1 MINALMAC
9 VRGLGWHG
17 ITSRLGY
24 AGRSS
29 RGPGGAMGRAIFF
42 ADLRVL
48 ATCLLFAV
56 CSVAGGAL
64 SGIDKIAQ
72 QTAASQPTASYTTA
86 SQPTAPGD
94 QQVPAQKPEN
104 FLGNFL
110 ILTLC
115 AGGTLSY
122 LILRSRWHGWVLAGA
137 IFVSM
142 YGSATVG
149 SQVETVAFLSDKLP
163 PGMIR
168 AIFVQGAI
176 AAALFAPLAVLVL
189 GKWRGASLGAAS
201 VRAGSFGVWVARS
214 PAAQRKPG
222 AMLLRV
228 AILVAAFVFLYMFF
242 GYYVAWRN
250 PELRSFYG
258 GPEHASF
265 WEAWKYNWASSPW
278 IYALAALCAL
288 LYIACLYPIVRMLH
302 ASRWES
308 ALAAALFLTCWTT
321 ILLLPNPLMPA
332 SVARSH
338 FWETLG
344 FSLVFGALAGWLLCV
359 TVPALAVERT

>member
-1 MINALMAC
+1 MPFRTILLT
-9 VRGLGWHG
+9 GLR
-17 ITSRLGY
+17 I
-24 AGRSS
+24 
-29 RGPGGAMGRAIFF
+29 
-42 ADLRVL
+42 L

-56 CSVAGGAL
+56 CFAVGGAL

-72 QTAASQPTASYTTA
+72 QTVASQPA
-86 SQPTAPGD
+86 APAH
-94 QQVPAQKPEN
+94 QQVPQAPEN
-104 FLGNFL
+104 FLGSFL
-110 ILTLC
+110 VFTLC

-142 YGSATVG
+142 YGIATVG
-149 SQVETVAFLSDKLP
+149 SQVESVAFLSDKLP
-163 PGMIR
+163 RGMIR

-176 AAALFAPLAVLVL
+176 AAALSAPLAVLAL
-189 GKWRGASLGAAS
+189 GKWRAASL
-201 VRAGSFGVWVARS
+201 RALTSSAV
-214 PAAQRKPG
+214 PRKPA

-250 PELRSFYG
+250 PELRSFYAG
-258 GPEHASF
+258 TDHASF
-265 WEAWKYNWASSPW
+265 WAAWKYNWTSSPW
-278 IYALAALCAL
+278 IYALAAFRAL
-288 LYIACLYPIVRMLH
+288 LYIACLYPIVRMLY

-308 ALAAALFLTCWTT
+308 TLAAALFLTCWTT

-332 SVARSH
+332 SVARAH

-344 FSLVFGALAGWLLCV
+344 FSLVFGALAGWLLC
-359 TVPALAVERT
+359 TTEPALQVEQT